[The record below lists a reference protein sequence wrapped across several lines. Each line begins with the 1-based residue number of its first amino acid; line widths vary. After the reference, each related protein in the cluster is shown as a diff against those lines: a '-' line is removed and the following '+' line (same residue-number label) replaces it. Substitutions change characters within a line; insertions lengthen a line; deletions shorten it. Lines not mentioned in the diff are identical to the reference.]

1 MKKNY
6 IKPTQRIHN
15 VRIRTNMLDASPTLN
30 MGVNNTE
37 TNIGDGGNLTKEHDL
52 WGNEW

>member
-15 VRIRTNMLDASPTLN
+15 VRIRTNMLDASPTAPTVSYTDAEL
-30 MGVNNTE
+30 
-37 TNIGDGGNLTKEHDL
+37 GDGNNLTKEHDL